1 MGKFLRLSILSGTVA
16 LLTLLANVNAASAS
30 IIWHY
35 QPTVPE
41 ELRR

>member
-1 MGKFLRLSILSGTVA
+1 MKKLVKLSLFGAVA
-16 LLTLLANVNAASAS
+16 LLTLLANISAASAS